1 MRIFSY
7 RNKRRAKIL
16 LAVLGG
22 IVLVVFVACLLR
34 FIYLQRFL
42 VYTDN
47 GVELNYA
54 QDLQS
59 DRAPM
64 ETTDLSQYPVQVMAP
79 EDNVA
84 VSSQANEEMKQ
95 LAGFYATTSMLL
107 DMPSVT
113 ETLAEQEPVAALL
126 LDMKSIYGN
135 FYYASTI
142 PGAVQSSAD
151 IPAVTAFLEE
161 LSSRED
167 LYLIARVPSFSDNNF
182 ALANQSCGLPL
193 SSGALWM
200 DSEGCYWLDPLEEDV
215 QNYLVS
221 IAKELSG
228 LGFDEV
234 VFADFYVPDSENIVY
249 DQEVSRAEAAALAA
263 EAIRTALDAYP
274 IRVSFGSSNP
284 QVVQSS
290 DRVYLEAS
298 DGSAVAG
305 LVGTFQDSLEDP
317 AVQVVFLTASRDTRF
332 EGYGILRPLIE

>member
-7 RNKRRAKIL
+7 RNKRRAKII
-16 LAVLGG
+16 LAVLGAA
-22 IVLVVFVACLLR
+22 VLIAFLAILLR
-34 FIYLQRFL
+34 FVYLQRFL
-42 VYTDN
+42 VYTDE
-47 GVELNYA
+47 GVTLNYE

-59 DRAPM
+59 DRSPM
-64 ETTDLSQYPVQVMAP
+64 ESTDLSEYPVQIMAP
-79 EDNVA
+79 EDNLA
-84 VSSQANEEMKQ
+84 VSAQANEEMKQ
-95 LAGFYATTSMLL
+95 LAGYYVTTPMML

-113 ETLAEQEPVAALL
+113 AALEEQAPFAAL
-126 LDMKSIYGN
+126 MLDMKSIYGN

-151 IPAVTAFLEE
+151 IPAITAMLDD
-161 LSSRED
+161 LCSQED
-167 LYLIARVPSFSDNNF
+167 LYLVARVPSFSDNNF

-200 DSEGCYWLDPLEEDV
+200 DSEGCYWLDPLEEEV
-215 QNYLVS
+215 QNYLIS

-234 VFADFYVPDSENIVY
+234 VFADFYVPDSGSIVY
-249 DQEVSRAEAAALAA
+249 DREVTRAEAAAQAA
-263 EAIRTALDAYP
+263 EAIRTALDSYP
-274 IRVSFGSSNP
+274 IRVSFDSSNP
-284 QVVQSS
+284 QVVQHS

-317 AVQVVFLTASRDTRF
+317 SIQVVFLTASRDTRF